1 MRYLDETHLH
11 DIATGAAVLGTGG
24 GGNPYI
30 GYLIGREAIRANGPV
45 QLVTADELAA
55 AHGADALVVP
65 IAMMGAPTVHVEKLP
80 GHLDYSAGLRAIEQH
95 FGRKVVAV
103 MPIEIGGS
111 NSMIPLAA
119 AAQMG
124 LPVVDA
130 DAMGRAFPELQMAT
144 FTMHNIPATPM
155 FIADEKG
162 NYAILHTINNL
173 WTERF
178 ARALTVQMGARALT
192 ADFTVTVAQVQTAAI
207 LGTITLAEQI
217 GRTIREAQGAKQN
230 VVAAVQQATGALLL
244 FQGKVSDV
252 ERRTTDG
259 FARGT
264 VTVID
269 GEAQLTVDFQNE
281 FLIARRDGQ
290 PIAMT
295 PDLIMMLDA
304 ESGAPVTTEAL
315 RYGLRVAV
323 LGLPSDPCWRM
334 PGGLALVGPGYFGY
348 AVAYRPIETLHA
360 EQGTSM
366 SRIGNS
372 EQST

>member
-1 MRYLDETHLH
+1 MRDLNETHLQ

-55 AHGADALVVP
+55 QHGDDALVVP

-95 FGRKVVAV
+95 FGRKVVAI

-119 AAQMG
+119 AAQMR

-144 FTMHNIPATPM
+144 FTMHNIAATPM

-162 NYAILHTINNL
+162 NYAILHTIDNV

-192 ADFTVTVAQVQTAAI
+192 ADFTVTVRQVKEAAI
-207 LGTITLAEQI
+207 LGTITLAEKI
-217 GRTIREAQGAKQN
+217 GRTIREAQANNQN
-230 VVAAVQQATGALLL
+230 VVQAVQQQTGAFHL
-244 FQGKVSDV
+244 FQGKVTDV
-252 ERRTTDG
+252 ARRTTDG

-264 VTVID
+264 VTLANND
-269 GEAQLTVDFQNE
+269 DQLTVDFQNE
-281 FLIARRDGQ
+281 FLIARRNGN
-290 PIAMT
+290 PVAMT
-295 PDLIMMLDA
+295 PDLITMLDA
-304 ESGAPVTTEAL
+304 ESGTPITTESL

-323 LGLPSDPCWRM
+323 LGLPTDPCWRT
-334 PGGLALVGPGYFGY
+334 PAGLALVGPDYFGY
-348 AVAYRPIETLHA
+348 REPYTPIEQLCTQYSQI
-360 EQGTSM
+360 E
-366 SRIGNS
+366 N
-372 EQST
+372 